1 MNQHI
6 AMIGVTGAGKCVSG
20 STLVVDPETGDLVRI
35 DQVVRKKEGKVLT
48 LGTDLKLVV
57 EKPIAYYESGVQDV
71 YELRT
76 RLGRRIRVTAEH
88 PLLTIS
94 GWKACKDLKKGDR
107 IAVPRAI
114 PVFGNEDM
122 PDYQVKALAYMLTDG
137 CAPKGGTIRFTDSDE
152 DIVKDFID
160 CVLRFPSTYVRTIKK
175 GKATE
180 VFVTGSRLSDFVS
193 DPSKV
198 IELFCDQIEEAKK
211 DRKKKIEMQIALY
224 RAGLS
229 PSQISAVFNCTPEAV
244 TFNLKRAGVYSPIIV
259 ESGFRKWLKEL
270 NIHGKHS
277 YEKEI
282 PPVVFRLKKEKL
294 ALFLNRLFA
303 GDGWA
308 TFDGRKVNIGYS
320 SSSEKMAAQVQHLLL
335 RFGIV
340 AKLRERKT
348 KRRPAFS
355 VEIQNLDMAK
365 KFLEEIG
372 DFGRKGFEAIR
383 EACATK
389 RSNTNVDT
397 VPKEVWSRV
406 RAIKQEKGKIW
417 KEIGRLRGLKN
428 EKNVASYFSRCPS
441 RSLLKSFAEAL
452 DSEELRA
459 LAESD
464 IFWDEVVSV
473 VYAGKEPTY
482 DLSVNPTHN
491 FVANDIIV
499 HNSYSAKL
507 ILTRLAERD
516 PDLAFFIVD
525 PENEYARTALAI
537 DLTAKVV
544 HVGRGVELGL
554 DPFALF
560 PESKDMILDIL
571 VELLG
576 VSGEPGL
583 LSELRVAVQESSS
596 LQDLAKRVRGELR
609 KRLDGL
615 LRGPEGF
622 LFRGKPLEI
631 GDRMVFSFKE
641 LHEALR
647 ISGQRTGTLH
657 LASLLIFG
665 KIWKKIEEMPRERLK
680 VVIVDEVWLYSAV
693 PASASFLNYV
703 SRRGRKRN
711 VMFVL
716 CSQRPEDVLGVEDTK
731 AAIQNCATKI
741 ILSQDE
747 ASLNLV
753 REAFGLT
760 EREAEGCTDFSPGEA
775 ILLSRGIRVP
785 LLFRCSPL
793 EHLRFTT
800 KPGEA
805 L

>member
-48 LGTDLKLVV
+48 LDADLKLTV
-57 EKPIAYYESGVQDV
+57 EKPVAYYESGVQDV

-76 RLGRRIRVTAEH
+76 RLGKRIRATAEH

-122 PDYQVKALAYMLTDG
+122 PDDQVKALAYMLTDG
-137 CAPKGGTIRFTDSDE
+137 CAPNS
-152 DIVKDFID
+152 
-160 CVLRFPSTYVRTIKK
+160 
-175 GKATE
+175 
-180 VFVTGSRLSDFVS
+180 
-193 DPSKV
+193 
-198 IELFCDQIEEAKK
+198 
-211 DRKKKIEMQIALY
+211 
-224 RAGLS
+224 
-229 PSQISAVFNCTPEAV
+229 
-244 TFNLKRAGVYSPIIV
+244 
-259 ESGFRKWLKEL
+259 
-270 NIHGKHS
+270 KHS
-277 YEKEI
+277 HEKEI

-294 ALFLNRLFA
+294 ALFLNQLFA
-303 GDGWA
+303 YDGWA
-308 TFDGRKVNIGYS
+308 TLGREVDIGYS
-320 SSSEKMAAQVQHLLL
+320 SSSEKKAAQIQHLLL

-340 AKLRERKT
+340 AKLEERKT
-348 KRRPAFS
+348 EERPTFS
-355 VEIQNLDMAK
+355 VEIQNLDMIK
-365 KFLEEIG
+365 KFLKEII
-372 DFGRKGFEAIR
+372 DLGRKEAI
-383 EACATK
+383 
-389 RSNTNVDT
+389 
-397 VPKEVWSRV
+397 
-406 RAIKQEKGKIW
+406 G
-417 KEIGRLRGLKN
+417 
-428 EKNVASYFSRCPS
+428 
-441 RSLLKSFAEAL
+441 
-452 DSEELRA
+452 EELCA
-459 LAESD
+459 QASD
-464 IFWDEVVSV
+464 ILWDEVVSV